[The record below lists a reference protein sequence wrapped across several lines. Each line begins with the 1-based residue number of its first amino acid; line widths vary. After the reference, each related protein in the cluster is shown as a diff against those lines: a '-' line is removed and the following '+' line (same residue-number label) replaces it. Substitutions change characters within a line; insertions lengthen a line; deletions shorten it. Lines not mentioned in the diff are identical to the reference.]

1 MSPSILILC
10 GSLLFVLV
18 VALRVARSG
27 RPSLLVVLVGLALM
41 SMGALGSWY
50 SWAESQSLPWTLGY
64 GFLGLIGA
72 ILLVR
77 QVSAFVSRSGEP
89 SRPSATKAPR

>member
-10 GSLLFVLV
+10 CSLLFVLF

-27 RPSLLVVLVGLALM
+27 RPSLLVVLVGLALT

-50 SWAESQSLPWTLGY
+50 SWAESQSLPWTVGY
-64 GFLGLIGA
+64 GGLGFLGA
-72 ILLVR
+72 ALLFR
-77 QVSAFVSRSGEP
+77 QVAVAAGRASAPESLS
-89 SRPSATKAPR
+89 